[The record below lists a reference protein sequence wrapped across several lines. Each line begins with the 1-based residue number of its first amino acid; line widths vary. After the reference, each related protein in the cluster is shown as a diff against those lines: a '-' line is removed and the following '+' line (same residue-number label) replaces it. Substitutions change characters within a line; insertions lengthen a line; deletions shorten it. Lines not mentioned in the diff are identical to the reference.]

1 MFCYFQKEVHILKF
15 SLSLILEGLLR
26 SLSFVTFPFQTVC
39 FDNAPHLTSIRKEIM
54 RYVMVEKVPSE
65 RSAITERKTGNGE
78 KKCDCFYCIF
88 FIDAFQYSSLCFS
101 PY

>member
-1 MFCYFQKEVHILKF
+1 
-15 SLSLILEGLLR
+15 
-26 SLSFVTFPFQTVC
+26 
-39 FDNAPHLTSIRKEIM
+39 M

-78 KKCDCFYCIF
+78 KKCDCFYYIF

>member
-1 MFCYFQKEVHILKF
+1 
-15 SLSLILEGLLR
+15 
-26 SLSFVTFPFQTVC
+26 
-39 FDNAPHLTSIRKEIM
+39 M

-78 KKCDCFYCIF
+78 KKCDCFYCFF